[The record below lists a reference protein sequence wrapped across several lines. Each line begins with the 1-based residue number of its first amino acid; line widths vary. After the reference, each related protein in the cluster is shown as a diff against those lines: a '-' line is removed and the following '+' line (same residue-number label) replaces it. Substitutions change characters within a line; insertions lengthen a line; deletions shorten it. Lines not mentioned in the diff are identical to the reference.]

1 MSPQNQ
7 KRKAGVLKL
16 RRRHQQAL
24 IDSCA
29 YDFVRKILSTLSV
42 VCLPFKLEPNKKP
55 VCLADCSNLQKQS
68 HRGVQMRSHKNRN
81 FGGIE
86 MCSAPSTQSL
96 GVYSTQGKITFRKS
110 RKRVEV
116 CLLSLCGILLLVC
129 IVLAVLF
136 AMDLSKRSEDESK
149 PTGTANGP
157 PTPAPNPTTRV
168 TEPNVC
174 NTAECLEIAARFT
187 RNINESVDP
196 CEDFFHF
203 ACDGWIRDNPIPPS
217 ENEYITFIKKIQEN
231 NEKLRN
237 LLEDATGD
245 YDDPVMKAKRF
256 YRSCMSEDEVER
268 TTKQQMLELIRSL
281 GSWALD
287 NGTWKGSSWSWKN
300 ALGTIQKTFLHSSPL
315 FTIDVPTDPRY
326 SKRHIVKVSL
336 LQYVIVTSGVR
347 GLFKFL

>member
-1 MSPQNQ
+1 
-7 KRKAGVLKL
+7 
-16 RRRHQQAL
+16 
-24 IDSCA
+24 
-29 YDFVRKILSTLSV
+29 
-42 VCLPFKLEPNKKP
+42 
-55 VCLADCSNLQKQS
+55 
-68 HRGVQMRSHKNRN
+68 MRSHKNRN

-157 PTPAPNPTTRV
+157 PTPAPNPTTHV

-326 SKRHIVKVSL
+326 SKKHIVKVSL
-336 LQYVIVTSGVR
+336 LQYVIVTSRVR